1 MARSSPDESS
11 ISWRK
16 PIDLPDSIVWR
27 SVLIFK
33 SVAVRNS
40 TNYLKNIDGNI
51 VGGCDFGDFA
61 ALVLSL

>member
-1 MARSSPDESS
+1 MARSSPDENS

-40 TNYLKNIDGNI
+40 TNDLKNIGGNI
-51 VGGCDFGDFA
+51 VGGCGFGDFA
-61 ALVLSL
+61 ALVLGL